1 VSFEVPGAGSLPGP
15 VNVQASASS
24 LPTHGEAEVDG
35 WHAAFEEFKA
45 RDEIMVKEY
54 REEIDTLLVFVRVP
68 LGFRLSFLNL
78 NDI

>member
-1 VSFEVPGAGSLPGP
+1 VLGAGSVPGP
-15 VNVQASASS
+15 ANVQASVSS
-24 LPTHGEAEVDG
+24 LPAHGEAEVDG

-54 REEIDTLLVFVRVP
+54 REEIDTLLVFVRIPSGFTLP
-68 LGFRLSFLNL
+68 LLNL